1 MRYMTGHEIRE
12 SFLKFFESKNHTILP
27 SASLIPNDPQLMF
40 TVAGMVPFK
49 PIFWGK
55 IEPTYPRVAT
65 CQKCVR
71 TVDIDNVGRTPR
83 HHTFFE
89 MLGNF
94 SFGDYFKKEAIKWA
108 WEYITEVL
116 KIPEEKLWVSVYHD
130 DDEAYEIW
138 RNDVGISEKRI
149 VRLGKDDNWWG
160 PAGPTGPCG
169 PSSEIFVDT
178 GRTENCPD
186 VENCSPAC
194 DCGRFL
200 EFWNLVFTEYNMDGD
215 GNLTRLKKKNID
227 TGLGLERMAAIMQ
240 GVSSNFETDLF
251 RPIVERIEELLN
263 VKYGV
268 SEKSDVSIRVIADH
282 SRAITFLIT
291 DGVLPSNEGRG
302 YVLRRIMRRAIRH
315 GALLGSSKPFLYK
328 MPEVVVKTLGDVYP
342 EVKEKLSLV
351 KEITLKEEERFL
363 ATFES
368 GTKRLWQIVEKKNQL
383 DGEALFLLHDTYGFH
398 LELVEEIVA
407 DKNLPL
413 DKEGFKALMEQ
424 QRERARR
431 AAGNVEYDK
440 DSSRYQKAYET
451 VGGTKFVGYE
461 KLTVETKV
469 AHILKGE
476 EIIDELSEGEKGELI
491 FDTTP
496 FYPEKG
502 GQVADKGIIKTAEG
516 VAEVEHV
523 FIPFKDLVVHRV
535 LVKSGKIKSGDLA
548 TLIVDKE
555 NRRSTARNHTATHL
569 LHAALR
575 KILGEHV
582 KQAGSLVE
590 AERLRF
596 DFSHY
601 TALDKEE
608 IKKIEEI
615 VNRKILEAIPVD
627 VVEKSFEEVKNEDVV
642 ALFEEKYGDR
652 VRVVSIGD
660 FSKEL
665 CGGTHVKNTGE
676 IGLFKITAESSVS
689 AGVRRIEAITGMK
702 SLEKLTEL
710 MNLVEELRAVLEV
723 PQEAFVEKII
733 NLNGKLK
740 DQAKELKRLK
750 EKLLS
755 GEGASSL
762 ERRITLDDVQVLA
775 RVVDNA
781 SMDVVRNT
789 ADVLMQRLGKGVVV
803 LFNRMPESEKVVF
816 VVKVSKELQRKYRA
830 GDLARKIA
838 AELGGGGGGR
848 PDFAQAGGKKIERV
862 EWVIENLEK
871 FFV

>member
-12 SFLKFFESKNHTILP
+12 SFLKFFESKKHTILP

-94 SFGDYFKKEAIKWA
+94 SFGDYFKKEAIEWA

-116 KIPEEKLWVSVYHD
+116 KIPEDKLWVSVYHD

-138 RNDVGISEKRI
+138 RNNVGISEKRI

-178 GRTENCPD
+178 GRTKDCPD

-240 GVSSNFETDLF
+240 GVSSNFETDMF
-251 RPIVERIEELLN
+251 KPIVERIEGLLN

-268 SEKSDVSIRVIADH
+268 SNKSDVSIRVIADH

-315 GALLGSSKPFLYK
+315 GSLLGSSKPFLYK
-328 MPEVVVKTLGDVYP
+328 IPEVVVVTLGDVYP
-342 EVKEKLSLV
+342 EIKEKLSFV
-351 KEITLKEEERFL
+351 EEITLKEEERFL
-363 ATFES
+363 TTFES
-368 GTKRLWQIVEKKNQL
+368 GTKRLWQIVEKKNRL
-383 DGEALFLLHDTYGFH
+383 DGEDLFLLHDTYGFH

-407 DKNLPL
+407 EKNLPL

-424 QRERARR
+424 QRERARK
-431 AAGNVEYDK
+431 AAGNVEYEK
-440 DSSRYQKAYET
+440 DSSCYRKAYEII
-451 VGGTKFVGYE
+451 GGTKFVGYE
-461 KLTVETKV
+461 KLTVKTKI
-469 AHILKGE
+469 AHILKDE
-476 EIIDELSEGEKGELI
+476 KITEELSKGEKGELI
-491 FDTTP
+491 FDITP

-502 GQVADKGIIKTAEG
+502 GQVADRGIIKTAEG
-516 VAEVEHV
+516 FAEVEHV
-523 FIPFKDLVVHRV
+523 FIPFQDLIVHRV

-608 IKKIEEI
+608 IQKIEEL

-627 VVEKSFEEVKNEDVV
+627 VAEKSFEEVKNEDVV
-642 ALFEEKYGDR
+642 ALFQEKYGDR

-676 IGLFKITAESSVS
+676 IGLFKIVSESSVS
-689 AGVRRIEAITGMK
+689 AGVRRIEAITGLK
-702 SLEKLTEL
+702 SLEKMTEL

-762 ERRITLDDVQVLA
+762 ERKLTLYDAQVLA
-775 RVVDNA
+775 RVVENT

-789 ADVLMQRLGKGVVV
+789 ADVLMQKLGKGVVI
-803 LFNRMPESEKVVF
+803 LFNRMPESGKVVF
-816 VVKVSKELQRKYRA
+816 VVKVSKELQQKYRA

-862 EWVIENLEK
+862 EWVIKNLEK